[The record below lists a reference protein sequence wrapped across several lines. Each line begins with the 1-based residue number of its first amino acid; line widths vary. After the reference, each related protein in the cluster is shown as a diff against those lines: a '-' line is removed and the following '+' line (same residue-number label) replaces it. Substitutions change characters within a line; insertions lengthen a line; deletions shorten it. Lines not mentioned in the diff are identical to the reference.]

1 MKSTFKLTIA
11 SIALMG
17 LAACAAPNNSSSP
30 ANSEHHMDKETALQ
44 AYHWRLFAT
53 AGKDGQPAP
62 AIAGAGGEQVTLNFT
77 DKMMSIDNLCNVLGS
92 GYTLKGS
99 SISFTSPVSTMKM
112 CADPELMRNEQAV
125 GKLLPTATTWS
136 MSKADSAPNNPAP
149 VLTLSFKD
157 GTQWRLKGEPTATTR
172 YGSEPTRV
180 FLEVAAQREACS
192 HPLMPNYQCLKV
204 REIQYN
210 DSGVKTHLGEW
221 MYYYGDIEGYTHTP
235 GVRNVLRINRY
246 ELKNVPADASSKADV
261 LDMVVESEQIGK

>member
-77 DKMMSIDNLCNVLGS
+77 DKMMSVDNLCNVLGS

-112 CADPELMRNEQAV
+112 CADPELMLNEQAV

>member
-30 ANSEHHMDKETALQ
+30 ANSERHMDKETALQ

-77 DKMMSIDNLCNVLGS
+77 DKMMSVDNLCNVLGS

-112 CADPELMRNEQAV
+112 CADPELMRNEHAV

-172 YGSEPTRV
+172 YGSEPTRM
-180 FLEVAAQREACS
+180 FLEVAAQRQACS

-246 ELKNVPADASSKADV
+246 ELTNVPADASSKADV
-261 LDMVVESEQIGK
+261 LDMVVESEQIGQ

>member
-1 MKSTFKLTIA
+1 MKNTLKLTIG
-11 SIALMG
+11 SLALMG
-17 LAACAAPNNSSSP
+17 LAACAAPGNNS
-30 ANSEHHMDKETALQ
+30 NTTSERQMDKEISLQ

-53 AGKDGQPAP
+53 TGKDGQPAP
-62 AIAGAGGEQVTLNFT
+62 AIPGAGGEQVTLNFT
-77 DKMMSIDNLCNVLGS
+77 DTMMSVDNLCNVLGS
-92 GYTLKGS
+92 GYTVKGS
-99 SISFTSPVSTMKM
+99 KITFTSPVSTMKM
-112 CADPELMRNEQAV
+112 CSDPELMRNEQAV
-125 GKLLPTATTWS
+125 GKLLPTATDWS
-136 MSKADSAPNNPAP
+136 MAKADSSPDNPAP
-149 VLTLSFKD
+149 VLTLKFKD
-157 GTQWRLKGEPTATTR
+157 GSKWRLKGEPTATTR

-210 DSGVKTHLGEW
+210 DSGLKTHTGEW

-261 LDMVVESEQIGK
+261 LDMVVESEQVGN